1 MSIHGAIRALTIA
14 GRGFKVAHDG
24 PGNRMVGGRSNEIVM
39 NGDGTARTIQTVMP
53 GSINDLQIEI
63 DDTKNDQEYI
73 QGIVDAGLPVVVV
86 VTYASG
92 VSYTGDLVITG
103 EPSKDETN
111 GLMTMSFQGGA
122 LSQI

>member
-1 MSIHGAIRALTIA
+1 MSIHGAIRALTID

-24 PGNRMVGGRSNEIVM
+24 PGNRMVGGRSNEIQM
-39 NGDGTARTIQTVMP
+39 NGDGTSRTIQTVMP
-53 GSINDLQIEI
+53 GSINDLQVEI
-63 DDTKNDQEYI
+63 DDSKGDQEYI
-73 QGIVDAGLPVVVV
+73 QGIVNEGLPVPIV

-111 GLMTMSFQGGA
+111 GIMTMSFQGGA
-122 LSQI
+122 LTQI